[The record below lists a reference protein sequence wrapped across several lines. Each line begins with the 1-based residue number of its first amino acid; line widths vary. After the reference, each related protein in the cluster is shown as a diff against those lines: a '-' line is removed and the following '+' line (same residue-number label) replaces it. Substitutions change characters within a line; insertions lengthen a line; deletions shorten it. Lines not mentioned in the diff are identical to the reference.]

1 MEKKRERNLW
11 LFNIHF
17 LIISEAEHLL
27 HVYGSGS
34 PFNKIS
40 RSFCCTLKFEKY
52 WDQNLLPNKVPRW
65 FVSMSNF
72 ETHWRQNLHFNKV
85 PWWLSCSVSLQSAVG
100 GRESWSIA
108 SEPLLI
114 CVCLI
119 FPIQTGYKTVSH
131 FILTYVYL
139 IISELGHFF
148 QFFMS
153 QIFLFWE
160 PAHWTFLLCSKHTK
174 IDFLWAFAVIS
185 SPRNVISLV
194 LPMAAYYIHILGQR
208 SLLAKLRYPLPLAPC
223 HSWSHRPPLPYP
235 TPSPILPSPGTPFP
249 FSRGCSCLA
258 PSPLG

>member
-85 PWWLSCSVSLQSAVG
+85 PWWLSCSVSLQSAVW

-139 IISELGHFF
+139 IITELGHFF

-153 QIFLFWE
+153 QIFLLWE

-223 HSWSHRPPLPYP
+223 HSWSHRP
-235 TPSPILPSPGTPFP
+235 
-249 FSRGCSCLA
+249 FSSCL
-258 PSPLG
+258 